1 MDIVIIGNSAAAV
14 GCIEGIRQSDKE
26 SSITVISK
34 EPYPTYSR
42 PLISYL
48 LYGKTTEQ
56 GMLYRPESFY
66 RDNHVTFMAGKTV
79 KAIHKDEKNVLLEDG
94 SLIKYDK
101 LLIAT
106 GSTPFIPPIQG
117 LDTVPLSIHI
127 PIF

>member
-1 MDIVIIGNSAAAV
+1 
-14 GCIEGIRQSDKE
+14 IEGIRQSDKE

-117 LDTVPLSIHI
+117 LDT
-127 PIF
+127 